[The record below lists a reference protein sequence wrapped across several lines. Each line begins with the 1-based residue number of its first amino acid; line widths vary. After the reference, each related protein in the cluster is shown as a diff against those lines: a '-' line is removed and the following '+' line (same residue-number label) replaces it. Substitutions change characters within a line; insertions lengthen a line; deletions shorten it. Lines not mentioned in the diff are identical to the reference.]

1 MRNPTAIGLVLLLL
15 AIIGA
20 AAFQL
25 YLALG

>member
-25 YLALG
+25 YIALG

>member
-1 MRNPTAIGLVLLLL
+1 MRNPTAIGLVFLLL